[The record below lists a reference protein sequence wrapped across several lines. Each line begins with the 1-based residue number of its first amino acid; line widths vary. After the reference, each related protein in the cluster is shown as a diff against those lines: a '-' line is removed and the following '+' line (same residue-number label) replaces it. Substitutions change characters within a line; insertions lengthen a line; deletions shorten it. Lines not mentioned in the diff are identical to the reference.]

1 MKISIFGMAGT
12 GTSSTGK
19 SLAKDL
25 NYPFISGGDVARMAA
40 DKLGIT
46 LNAIDELAKT
56 DEKIDIM
63 RDDLLRDFGVTH
75 PNCVIEARL
84 GWFVVPDSFKVKLF
98 CSDEV
103 RYGRIMKREG
113 KSFEQVDEE
122 TKHRED
128 AVRERFLKYY
138 GIDFDKE
145 TADNRFDLVIDT
157 GEHNLEEVIGII
169 KERAF

>member
-1 MKISIFGMAGT
+1 IFGMAGT

-19 SLAKDL
+19 ILAKELD
-25 NYPFISGGDVARMAA
+25 YPFISGGDVARMTAQE
-40 DKLGIT
+40 LGIT
-46 LNAIDELAKT
+46 LNEIDELAKT
-56 DEKIDIM
+56 DKKIDVL
-63 RDDLLRDFGVTH
+63 RDDLLREFGNTH

-84 GWFVVPDSFKVKLF
+84 GWFVIPDSFKVKLF

-113 KSFEQVDEE
+113 KSLEQVIEE

-128 AVRERFLKYY
+128 AIRERFFNHY

-145 TADNRFDLVIDT
+145 TGDDRFDLVIDT
-157 GEHNLEEVIGII
+157 GLHSLDEVVALI
-169 KERAF
+169 KERAFS